1 MKSEKLNLKR
11 EFWTGRK
18 GPGGAKWPLWVV
30 EVCCELLVNGTPPSA
45 VPANIATLYETL
57 YGAEVVK
64 YPSVAFVRQCRVLI
78 KIIGETITAMKL
90 ASCPDWAQIFFDATT
105 RRQIPFSAVIISLM
119 GDGDDASTLDPVIV
133 LPCVITDDETAD
145 VTADG
150 IVKKVRCA
158 NVFSIAYK
166 LTNDV

>member
-1 MKSEKLNLKR
+1 M
-11 EFWTGRK
+11 
-18 GPGGAKWPLWVV
+18 

-57 YGAEVVK
+57 YGAEVVE

-90 ASCPDWAQIFFDATT
+90 ASCPDWAQIFFDATM
-105 RRQIPFSAVIISLM
+105 RRQIPFLAVIISLM
-119 GDGDDASTLDPVIV
+119 GDEDDASTLDSVIV
-133 LPCVITDDETAD
+133 SLCVITDDETVD

-158 NVFSIAYK
+158 NVFSNNWNAQSDTY
-166 LTNDV
+166 LLNCHVAG